1 MMPIRPLVPRRAP
14 GATTAALAALALS
27 LAGPALAEDAGATAV
42 EAPAMAS
49 PLATPDSD
57 PVVPRPGQLDRIG
70 AKLDA
75 ILRRLGS
82 EEIAPE
88 TGAFPSEE
96 GGGGGAAAAASPA
109 SDAEPAGTSFTPTPE
124 SYLPGAVALARA
136 APREARRLGEV
147 PPDSVGGFVY
157 AGGPIGLGDL
167 SDRGVR
173 YTGLAGVELQG
184 WLRSTGTGRAQLAA
198 DLRVSFG
205 KGALAEVPCLFEA
218 WLEDQ
223 AIGAASQAVRPW
235 DNRQGPTALSLVL
248 GAELQPGLYKF
259 RAWIVCAAGSSAP
272 PRVEAE
278 LLLKAPGALNL
289 GPVSGDDL
297 VHKPG

>member
-1 MMPIRPLVPRRAP
+1 MPQSPLIPYRVAVVAS
-14 GATTAALAALALS
+14 ATLAALALS
-27 LAGPALAEDAGATAV
+27 LAGPALAEVAV
-42 EAPAMAS
+42 AAPAVA
-49 PLATPDSD
+49 ATSD
-57 PVVPRPGQLDRIG
+57 PAAPRQGQLNRIE

-75 ILRRLGS
+75 ILRRLGA
-82 EEIAPE
+82 EAVAPE
-88 TGAFPSEE
+88 VMTGGE
-96 GGGGGAAAAASPA
+96 GAALAALSSPNAEPRAASPA
-109 SDAEPAGTSFTPTPE
+109 SIPVSAGSASPAPAPE
-124 SYLPGAVALARA
+124 SYLPGAVAIARA

-157 AGGPIGLGDL
+157 AGGAIGLGDL

-184 WLRSTGTGRAQLAA
+184 WLRSSSTGRAQLAA

-223 AIGAASQAVRPW
+223 AIGSASQSVRPW
-235 DNRQGPTALSLVL
+235 DNRQGPAALSLVL
-248 GAELQPGLYKF
+248 GAELQPGLYKL
-259 RAWIVCAAGSSAP
+259 RVWITCATSSPVP

-278 LLLKAPGALNL
+278 LLLKSPGELNL
-289 GPVSGDDL
+289 RPVTGEDL
-297 VHKPG
+297 VHKPR